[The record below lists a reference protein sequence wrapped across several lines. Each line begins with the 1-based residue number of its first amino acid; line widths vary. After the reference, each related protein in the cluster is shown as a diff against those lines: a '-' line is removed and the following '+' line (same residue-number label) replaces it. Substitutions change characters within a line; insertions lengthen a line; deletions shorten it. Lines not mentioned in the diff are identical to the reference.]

1 MTRALLS
8 QGRALRWLGLP
19 ILLLS
24 HASGA
29 ARPGDFGA
37 LPPSPDA
44 SALAA
49 PQILLLELIVNGQPS
64 GIIATVSLAQG
75 RFELRSDELRRAGLP
90 FDMSGPTVFLDEL
103 PGVDVRYDAA
113 RQLLNLTVAPEMLP
127 SQRLGLDRDSTARAS
142 GSTGALLNYEFFI
155 SDSAATDVNASMW
168 HEARF
173 FTPRGVFSS
182 TGVVGSAQ
190 RNSYTRFDTRW
201 SSSSERNISTLE
213 VGDLITRGLP
223 WASAVRL
230 GGVQLS
236 RDFSVR
242 PDVITY
248 PLPEFS
254 GAAALPST
262 VDLFV
267 NDQRVAGGSVR
278 PGPFQLDTLPPIN
291 GVGEANLVVTDMLGR
306 SFATTMPFYVSSALL
321 RPGLTDYAASFG
333 AFRQNYGL
341 RNFDYGQLAASAS
354 VRHGVSDS
362 LTLEGQMEGANDF
375 LRGGAGAVVKLGTLG
390 IVDASYSLSRHEGV
404 RGSQVTFGY
413 EYQARRFSF
422 SLRHSRNSA
431 GFADL
436 GTLTARGARMKRIFS
451 SVASSLSIGELGNI
465 GVAYIHARS
474 GNRRAAR
481 LANAS
486 WSAPFLAGSRIYASV
501 SRDFNRRAWGGALSL
516 SIPLAGHRGSMNASA
531 AQEADGPTR
540 WQLNYA
546 RNVPSQGGVGW
557 SGSVSDGRRDT
568 PYMRGDVVWRSP
580 NAELRAG
587 AYGDDAITGWASA
600 SGSIV
605 AMDGGVF
612 TSNRVADSFV
622 VVSTNGEA
630 GIPVYFE
637 NQLAGQTDGN
647 GHLLI
652 PWGSAYYA
660 ARYDINPMALPANVK
675 TPIVSQQVAVS
686 RGSGQLVSFPI
697 ERMRAARAIVVDGE
711 GKPLE
716 AGSRATI
723 NDRITT
729 YVGWDGLLFL
739 EDIADRNKIELLSP
753 EGDKCTVYASAQ
765 EPVNGIMDLGTLK
778 CLE

>member
-1 MTRALLS
+1 MPFAAPLRALHC
-8 QGRALRWLGLP
+8 LGVP
-19 ILLLS
+19 MMLLW
-24 HASGA
+24 HVGGTAK
-29 ARPGDFGA
+29 PHDFGD
-37 LPPSPDA
+37 LPPAPDA

-49 PQILLLELIVNGQPS
+49 PQTLLLELIVNGQPS
-64 GIIATVSLAQG
+64 GVMATVTLTQG
-75 RFELRSDELRRAGLP
+75 RFELRSEELRRAGLP
-90 FDMSGPTVFLDEL
+90 FDMTQPTLFLDEL
-103 PGVDVRYDAA
+103 PGLDVRYDAA
-113 RQLLNLTVAPEMLP
+113 RQLLYLTVAPDMLP
-127 SQRLGLDRDSTARAS
+127 AQHLGLERDSAS
-142 GSTGALLNYEFFI
+142 PAGGSTGALLNYEFFI
-155 SDSAATDVNASMW
+155 SDSAATQVNASMW
-168 HEARF
+168 HEARL

-190 RNSYTRFDTRW
+190 PNSYTRFDTRW
-201 SSSSERNISTLE
+201 TMSSERNISTLE

-267 NDQRVAGGSVR
+267 NDQRVAGGSVK
-278 PGPFQLDTLPPIN
+278 PGPFALDTLPPIN

-306 SFATTMPFYVSSALL
+306 SFSTSMPFYVSSALL

-333 AFRQNYGL
+333 AFREHYGL
-341 RNFDYGQLAASAS
+341 RNFDYGQVAGTAS
-354 VRHGVSDS
+354 VRHGVTDS
-362 LTLEGQMEGANDF
+362 LTLEGQMEGAEHF
-375 LRGGAGAVVKLGTLG
+375 ARGGAGAVVKLGTFG
-390 IVDASYSLSRHEGV
+390 IVDASYSLSKHRGID
-404 RGSQVTFGY
+404 GSQITLGY

-422 SLRHSRNSA
+422 SARHSRNSA
-431 GFADL
+431 GFTDL
-436 GTLTARGARMKRIFS
+436 GTLTARGTRMKRIFS
-451 SVASSLSIGELGNI
+451 TVASSLSLGELGNL
-465 GVAYIHARS
+465 GVAYIYARS
-474 GNRRAAR
+474 GNRKAAR

-486 WSAPFLAGSRIYASV
+486 WSMPFLAGSRLYASL
-501 SRDFNRRAWGGALSL
+501 SRDFSRGAWGGLLSL
-516 SIPLAGHRGSMNASA
+516 SIPLSSQRGSASASA
-531 AQEADGPTR
+531 AQDPGGRTR
-540 WQLNYA
+540 WQLNHA
-546 RNVPSQGGVGW
+546 RHVPSQGGLGW
-557 SGSVSDGRRDT
+557 SAGLADGRRGT
-568 PYMRGDVVWRSP
+568 PYMRGDVVWRTP

-587 AYGDDAITGWASA
+587 AYGDGRMTGWASA
-600 SGSIV
+600 GGSLV
-605 AMDGGVF
+605 AMDGALF
-612 TSNRVADSFV
+612 AANRVADSFV

-630 GIPVYFE
+630 DIPVYFE
-637 NQLAGQTDGN
+637 NQLAGRTNRD

-660 ARYDINPMALPANVK
+660 ARYDISPLALPANVK
-675 TPIVSQQVAVS
+675 APIVSQEIAVA

-697 ERMRAARAIVVDGE
+697 ERMRAARAIVVDRD

-716 AGSRATI
+716 PGSRATI

-739 EDIADRNKIELLSP
+739 EDIQDRNKIDLLTP
-753 EGDKCTVYASAQ
+753 QGEPCTVYASAQ
-765 EPVNGIMDLGTLK
+765 DAVDGIMNLGTLK